1 LINEGYPKTA
11 EAFSSEA
18 NVVVNLKDTS
28 LPQRVT
34 IRNAILSGQIE
45 DAIDTLNDSF
55 PTVSYTNI
63 LQQFT

>member
-18 NVVVNLKDTS
+18 NVAVNLKDTS

-45 DAIDTLNDSF
+45 DAIDALNDSF
-55 PTVSYTNI
+55 PTVSHTELY
-63 LQQFT
+63 LPFT